1 MRFNPGDVV
10 LIPVKVKKLPA
21 IDSGVHGAYKLVDV
35 NGVVLWQTEEQLSGA
50 YQSLDDIKMTNI
62 VRRIMNLGIL
72 DYGG

>member
-1 MRFNPGDVV
+1 MRFNLGDVV

-21 IDSGVHGAYKLVDV
+21 MDSGVHGAYKLVDV